1 MEYNIKNGLHG
12 ESDIP
17 GDKSI
22 SHRGVM
28 FGALANGTTE
38 IYNFLRGADV
48 YPRSPALPSL
58 AWISRRLA
66 TASWFTA
73 TACAD

>member
-12 ESDIP
+12 EVNIP

-38 IYNFLRGADV
+38 IYNFLRGADCL
-48 YPRSPALPSL
+48 ST
-58 AWISRRLA
+58 RRLA